1 MSIIKHWK
9 NEEYTDLIESLVYAS
24 KDATISYYLS
34 IMSYQSG
41 DGRLLNMSGDRR
53 GYRLIATVM
62 TLNDGEYGEHISSH
76 SLSNFYDTPNIPFLL
91 AQMVAMSVK
100 MSEGFIIDD
109 LHLDW
114 IHDTMEIKD
123 TLHQEN
129 IALYSS
135 SFETVWSEFELMSD
149 TFTDDV
155 FCDESIGEP
164 ERPAPVL
171 KLVVNND

>member
-1 MSIIKHWK
+1 MSIIKHFK
-9 NEEYTDLIESLVYAS
+9 DEEYTDLIESLVYAS

-34 IMSYQSG
+34 IMSYKSG
-41 DGRLLNMSGDRR
+41 EEVSDRR

-76 SLSNFYDTPNIPFLL
+76 SLSEFYDTPNIPFLL

-114 IHDTMEIKD
+114 IHDSMEIRD
-123 TLHQEN
+123 TLHQES
-129 IALYSS
+129 IDLYSS
-135 SFETVWSEFELMSD
+135 SFETVWTEFESMSEM
-149 TFTDDV
+149 FTDDK

-164 ERPAPVL
+164 ERPVPTL
-171 KLVVNND
+171 KLVVNNDA

>member
-9 NEEYTDLIESLVYAS
+9 DEEYSDLIESLVYAS
-24 KDATISYYLS
+24 KDASISYYLS
-34 IMSYQSG
+34 IMSYKS
-41 DGRLLNMSGDRR
+41 NEEVSNRR

-62 TLNDGEYGEHISSH
+62 TLVDDSAYGEHISSH

-114 IHDTMEIKD
+114 IHDSMEIRD
-123 TLHQEN
+123 TLHQES
-129 IALYSS
+129 IDLYSS
-135 SFETVWSEFELMSD
+135 SFETVWTEFESMSNM
-149 TFTDDV
+149 FTDDK

-164 ERPAPVL
+164 ERPVL
-171 KLVVNND
+171 KLVVNNDA